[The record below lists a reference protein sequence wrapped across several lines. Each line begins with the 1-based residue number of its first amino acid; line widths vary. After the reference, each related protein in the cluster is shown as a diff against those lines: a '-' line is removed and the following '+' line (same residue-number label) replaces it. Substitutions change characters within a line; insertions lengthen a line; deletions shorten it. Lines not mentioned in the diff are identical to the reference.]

1 MKKTFVFTNENSRKL
16 IEGII
21 NDEAVI
27 KNTNFSFLFE
37 SHALNEL
44 LTGNKYIDNWITK
57 LYVEE
62 NSIGEIIRSIF
73 YYNSVGICGGTQ
85 QLPLFEIIDF
95 LIYLNN
101 YNMGKEPANADWT
114 EILNDLNHLIE
125 FCENKYKNEEL
136 LQKEYE
142 SLITSLHFIEK
153 NLEGIQGDI
162 RENDFYVLVKEKYQ
176 LLKDSTYTFRL
187 LSNYVVLKEF
197 YNVTPKMRY
206 DFVNLLRDLAKKW
219 SDEN

>member
-1 MKKTFVFTNENSRKL
+1 M
-16 IEGII
+16 
-21 NDEAVI
+21 
-27 KNTNFSFLFE
+27 
-37 SHALNEL
+37 
-44 LTGNKYIDNWITK
+44 
-57 LYVEE
+57 
-62 NSIGEIIRSIF
+62 
-73 YYNSVGICGGTQ
+73 
-85 QLPLFEIIDF
+85 
-95 LIYLNN
+95 
-101 YNMGKEPANADWT
+101 
-114 EILNDLNHLIE
+114 
-125 FCENKYKNEEL
+125 
-136 LQKEYE
+136 
-142 SLITSLHFIEK
+142 HFIEK